1 MNAAE
6 ETALRLQAALDGEFD
21 AAGMLAFERAC
32 ADDPALA
39 AEFARLKTL
48 DDALRRAAPIKPA
61 PELLRARMAALG
73 TPDVGAPAP
82 AQRRATRFFS
92 APPRALAASLLLE
105 LAIGYGGGLLQTGN
119 APPQEQPPQDERAL
133 ASAFMRSQIS
143 GQSVDIAASDRHVVK
158 PWLAERAPLATA
170 AVDLA
175 AAGFPLAGGRV
186 EALDGRIVPTLVYHR
201 REHRI
206 EVSELPLAGKAS
218 DNVTKNGFDGYHIAR
233 WSNSDRTYVAV
244 SDLSEREL
252 ADFVGLFRA
261 AVAAE
266 REENR
271 PK

>member
-6 ETALRLQAALDGEFD
+6 ETALRLQAALDGELD

-39 AEFARLKTL
+39 AEFARLMTL
-48 DDALRRAAPIKPA
+48 EDALRRAAPIEPA

-73 TPDVGAPAP
+73 APAS

-92 APPRALAASLLLE
+92 APPRALAASLLLG
-105 LAIGYGGGLLQTGN
+105 LALGYGGGLLRTEN

-158 PWLAERAPLATA
+158 PWLAGRAPLATA

-186 EALDGRIVPTLVYHR
+186 EALDGRIVPTLVYRR

-218 DNVTKNGFDGYHIAR
+218 DIVTKSGFDGYHIAR
-233 WSNSDRTYVAV
+233 WSDSDRNYVAV
-244 SDLSEREL
+244 SDLPESEL
-252 ADFVGLFRA
+252 ADFVALFRA
-261 AVAAE
+261 AVGAE